1 MCSFR
6 SSALGVGLGA
16 LLACVG
22 TAHAEPAVLAP
33 MAEWTPAAEQA
44 RAPHHLRSFVELGT
58 GLGLGLGGYWVFR
71 NDNVTD
77 WDNPQLAK
85 RVNGSAWVFDNNGLG
100 VNFLGHPAWGSLTY
114 SFARANHQSVAG
126 AFGYSFL
133 FSFIWEFVI
142 EFKEKVSINDV
153 IVTPGA
159 ALPVGE
165 FFYKLGL
172 YLDTGHEGSSSVQ
185 ALRWLLG
192 TGVALDRK
200 LDGRAPPHVERYDNL
215 GFSREMWHEFS
226 AEYGVLAIGSPAESS
241 YARYFAD
248 VSARLVS
255 LRGYGRAGSFARG
268 FHGAEISDLTLVSE
282 ASRYGGG
289 LLVEADT
296 VLAGYH
302 AQNIERVAHVDRGR
316 SVTVGTGIGYEYFRS
331 SANRY
336 ATVEQA
342 VSLPRPDLGSHTPID
357 REQFAALDLPGVA
370 ADFRDLGAWGSFDL
384 SSRLEPS
391 FGGLGA
397 AAFYDWTAA
406 NPDEQSKHVLHK
418 HGYFYG
424 WGGSLR
430 LRARLAM
437 GAWRAGFELKYA
449 AYQSLD
455 GRDRF
460 QERVTDDVRA
470 SGDVLRYVGSLGVAP
485 GSGAVNIA
493 LKLGG
498 RRFRSRVG
506 DFERTATAVE
516 RGVSATWTF

>member
-1 MCSFR
+1 MGAAV
-6 SSALGVGLGA
+6 SAA
-16 LLACVG
+16 LLA
-22 TAHAEPAVLAP
+22 TRPAAAQATP
-33 MAEWTPAAEQA
+33 TETDEWTPEAEQA
-44 RAPHHLRSFVELGT
+44 RAPHHLRSFVEMAA
-58 GLGLGLGGYWVFR
+58 GLGLGLSGYWVFK

-85 RVNGSAWVFDNNGLG
+85 RFNGSAWVLDNNGLG
-100 VNFLGHPAWGSLTY
+100 INFLGHPAWGSLTY

-133 FSFIWEFVI
+133 TSFIWEFAI

-153 IVTPGA
+153 TVTPGT
-159 ALPVGE
+159 ALPIGE

-172 YLDTGHEGSSSVQ
+172 YLDTGHETSTPVQ

-192 TGVALDRK
+192 TGVALDRT
-200 LDGRAPPHVERYDNL
+200 LDGRAPPHVTRRDEL
-215 GFSREMWHEFS
+215 GFSREIWHEFS
-226 AEYGVLAIGSPAESS
+226 AQYGVLAISSAGESS
-241 YARYFAD
+241 YARYA
-248 VSARLVS
+248 VGASARLVS
-255 LRGYGRAGSFARG
+255 LRGYGRVGSFARG
-268 FHGAEISDLTLVSE
+268 FHGAEISDFSLTSE

-302 AQNIERVAHVDRGR
+302 VQNIERVSHVTRGS
-316 SVTVGTGIGYEYFRS
+316 SVTVGTGVGYEYLRS
-331 SANRY
+331 SANHY
-336 ATVEQA
+336 ASVEQA
-342 VSLPRPDLGSHTPID
+342 ISGLRPQFGSHTPIA

-370 ADFRDLGAWGSFDL
+370 ADFRRFGGWGSFDL

-391 FGGLGA
+391 LGGLGA
-397 AAFYDWTAA
+397 AAFYDWEAA
-406 NPDEQSKHVLHK
+406 NPEAQSKHVLQK

-430 LRARLAM
+430 LRARLAL

-449 AYQSLD
+449 AYQSID

-460 QERVTDDVRA
+460 QESVTNDQHV
-470 SGDVLRYVGSLGVAP
+470 SGDLLRYAATLGVAP
-485 GSGAVNIA
+485 GAGAVNVA
-493 LKLGG
+493 LQLGG
-498 RRFRSRVG
+498 RRFRSRAA
-506 DFERTATAVE
+506 DFSRTASAVE